1 MSGKAY
7 DEIRYVVDDPVA
19 VITLNRPSSMNAFT
33 AVTLREIRD
42 ALDRSMEDRRVVGTV
57 ITGEG
62 KSFCAGLDA
71 TSLAEAAEQPPDMS
85 GVPADQPALFSYI
98 RDLPKPVIAAV
109 NGMCA
114 GGGFV
119 LALMCDLRF
128 AAEDA
133 VFTTVFSKRGL
144 IAEHATS
151 WLLPRLVGSGRA
163 LDLLWSSRRVSGS
176 EAVEMGLAERLA
188 GSGQVAQLAIAYV
201 RDLAEST
208 SPQSLKITKELVNA
222 HWSASL
228 RLPREK
234 VTLRC
239 RSASAS
245 RISEK
250 ESTRFSSVE
259 RRLSL
264 ESERKRNDSPT
275 R

>member
-1 MSGKAY
+1 MSRKAY
-7 DEIRYVVDDPVA
+7 KEIRYVVDDPVA

-33 AVTLREIRD
+33 SVTLREIRD

-62 KSFCAGLDA
+62 KAFCAGLDA

-98 RDLPKPVIAAV
+98 RDFPKPVIAAV

-222 HWSASL
+222 HWSASFETAAGEGHVAMSVSL
-228 RLPREK
+228 GEPDFREG
-234 VTLRC
+234 VNSFL
-239 RSASAS
+239 
-245 RISEK
+245 
-250 ESTRFSSVE
+250 E
-259 RRLSL
+259 RRA
-264 ESERKRNDSPT
+264 PT
-275 R
+275 FARIGKETE